1 MIKNPLEKPNNCSN
15 AENIPESKQ
24 TGEKRRRNDEL
35 LRIFMDHSPAAI
47 AMFDRNMTY
56 IAASRRFISDY
67 RLSDQ
72 DVIGR
77 SHYEVFPEVPE
88 RWREIH
94 RRCLA
99 GAYEHAEEDPF
110 PRADGKMDWVRWEIR
125 PWHEAE
131 GRIGGIILFSE
142 VITKRKNAEDALR
155 NSEEKFLKAFHAT
168 PDAIVISRL
177 SDGLIFEFNEVFI
190 QQSGYSP
197 EEVLNHST
205 VDLNLWACRDDR
217 ELYVSGIRE
226 HGKIRDMEAKFRT
239 RSGTILDCLVS
250 GESIEI
256 NGQSCLL
263 TIIRNI
269 TEQKRADQ
277 ELERHRDHLEK
288 LVNERTEKLEDKALQ
303 LERSQTAMQY
313 LLEDINETNK
323 QLEQANEKLKEVD
336 RLKSMFIASMSHELR
351 TPLNSVIGFSSILL
365 NEWIGSLNEEQKK
378 SLTSILRSGKHL
390 LSLINDVIDVSKI
403 EAGMLEVSRDNFELS
418 ELLTEVEQ
426 TFIKEAQER
435 KLSLSMQKLSLPMC
449 TDRRRL
455 MQCLLNLLSNAL
467 KFTEH
472 GEITVAVRHD
482 VRKGKLTISVT
493 DSGIGIGAED
503 QAKLFQAFSRIQS
516 HLTATVLG
524 TGLGLYLTRKIIV
537 EILHGDITV
546 ASKIGS
552 GSTFTMTIPV
562 RV

>member
-1 MIKNPLEKPNNCSN
+1 
-15 AENIPESKQ
+15 
-24 TGEKRRRNDEL
+24 
-35 LRIFMDHSPAAI
+35 
-47 AMFDRNMTY
+47 
-56 IAASRRFISDY
+56 
-67 RLSDQ
+67 
-72 DVIGR
+72 
-77 SHYEVFPEVPE
+77 
-88 RWREIH
+88 
-94 RRCLA
+94 
-99 GAYEHAEEDPF
+99 
-110 PRADGKMDWVRWEIR
+110 
-125 PWHEAE
+125 
-131 GRIGGIILFSE
+131 
-142 VITKRKNAEDALR
+142 
-155 NSEEKFLKAFHAT
+155 
-168 PDAIVISRL
+168 
-177 SDGLIFEFNEVFI
+177 
-190 QQSGYSP
+190 
-197 EEVLNHST
+197 
-205 VDLNLWACRDDR
+205 
-217 ELYVSGIRE
+217 
-226 HGKIRDMEAKFRT
+226 
-239 RSGTILDCLVS
+239 
-250 GESIEI
+250 
-256 NGQSCLL
+256 
-263 TIIRNI
+263 
-269 TEQKRADQ
+269 
-277 ELERHRDHLEK
+277 
-288 LVNERTEKLEDKALQ
+288 
-303 LERSQTAMQY
+303 MQY